1 MMNYS
6 GHHAEI
12 NFKLARE
19 LRRRGYSVT
28 IFANKKF
35 VAKQADADV
44 RPHFTHNPY
53 DHLEN
58 MGEALPN
65 NQPFNVFEGLSR
77 TFLLELRAIEAVDMS
92 LLTSMFAYQL
102 HAIADDG
109 LEMGRIVGLI
119 HNQPDFHNPDG
130 ATYWRQAFIKSRLK
144 HAELR
149 LGILEPE
156 LLLEY
161 ESLLPGNSLEI
172 EEFPIPHD
180 GSDAGALGDQLLTV
194 GLLGHQRA
202 DKGLNR
208 LSSVVSSSVKLGF
221 NVTVQDSAGLLQ
233 AKVGSSG
240 AVRYAAYV
248 EDFGALI
255 RECNVT
261 LLDYSAE
268 VYRFSGSGIAWESIA
283 SGVPVIGP
291 KGSTISRLLR
301 RYDTGATFSP
311 SDPMSKFKVLEDMR
325 ANYSSYLYK
334 AALARQKY
342 KEVNGTE
349 RFVNLIT
356 KGLAV

>member
-1 MMNYS
+1 MMNYA

-19 LRRRGYSVT
+19 LRRRGYLVT

-35 VAKQADADV
+35 VAKQADVDV

-53 DHLEN
+53 AHLGK
-58 MGEALPN
+58 MGDALPDN
-65 NQPFNVFEGLSR
+65 LPFNVFEGLSR
-77 TFLLELRAIEAVDMS
+77 TFVRELRSIEAADMS

-102 HAIADDG
+102 HAVAAAD
-109 LEMGRIVGLI
+109 LEMGRIVGII
-119 HNQPDFHNPDG
+119 HNQPDFQDEDG
-130 ATYWRQAFIKSRLK
+130 ALYWRQAFIKSRLI
-144 HAELR
+144 HAQLR

-161 ESLLPGNSLEI
+161 ESLLPGNKLEI

-180 GSDAGALGDQLLTV
+180 GSDAGVLGDQLLTV
-194 GLLGHQRA
+194 GLLGHQRD
-202 DKGLNR
+202 DKGLKS
-208 LSSVVSSSVKLGF
+208 LSSVVMTSVKRGF
-221 NVTVQDSAGLLQ
+221 NVLVQDSADWLK
-233 AKVGSSG
+233 AKIGTSK
-240 AVRYAAYV
+240 AVRYAPYV

-261 LLDYSAE
+261 LLDYSPE

-311 SDPMSKFKVLEDMR
+311 SDPMSKFEVLEDMR
-325 ANYSSYLYK
+325 ANYTSYLHR

-342 KEVNGTE
+342 KERNGTE

-356 KGLAV
+356 KGLEP